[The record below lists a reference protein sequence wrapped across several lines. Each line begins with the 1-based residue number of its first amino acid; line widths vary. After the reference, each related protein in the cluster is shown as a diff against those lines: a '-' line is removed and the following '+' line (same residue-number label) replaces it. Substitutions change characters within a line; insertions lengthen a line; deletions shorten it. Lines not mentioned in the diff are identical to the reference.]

1 MDLDRALELAV
12 VSAWNELAVSGEVCS
27 IHVEYPD
34 VSGLPLRS
42 LQVWMIKNRGYG
54 YLICN
59 YSATRSG
66 FPAPAEP
73 LDIHFANSYCSQML
87 IRDLDFIIRNE
98 SQFSRPPI
106 HSIHGLVQVDVPS
119 TEERK
124 SAAIWS
130 QTLRKPIVSPQH
142 SITDY
147 LGAAP
152 PSPA

>member
-66 FPAPAEP
+66 FAGRRGTSGNTFRKF
-73 LDIHFANSYCSQML
+73 LLLTDV
-87 IRDLDFIIRNE
+87 D
-98 SQFSRPPI
+98 SRSRFH
-106 HSIHGLVQVDVPS
+106 HS
-119 TEERK
+119 E
-124 SAAIWS
+124 
-130 QTLRKPIVSPQH
+130 
-142 SITDY
+142 
-147 LGAAP
+147 
-152 PSPA
+152 